1 MSKRQWQA
9 IPFMSAIHRN
19 HVSRSAEGNTSAGHS
34 GSKSGN
40 GEETND
46 SDGGDS
52 RGGPAA
58 HTHWRAKCV
67 HIPLPLRREITIVG
81 LRRSIA
87 RWLTH
92 LSISGAALYDGIDE
106 RLTSRHFRAE
116 TGRAQK

>member
-1 MSKRQWQA
+1 MSRRKRQA
-9 IPFMSAIHRN
+9 IAFMSAIHRN
-19 HVSRSAEGNTSAGHS
+19 HVSRSAEGNTGAGHA
-34 GSKSGN
+34 GSKSNN

-46 SDGGDS
+46 SDGGDT

-67 HIPLPLRREITIVG
+67 HIPLPLGREITIVG

-92 LSISGAALYDGIDE
+92 LSISVAALYDGIDE
-106 RLTSRHFRAE
+106 RLT
-116 TGRAQK
+116 Q

>member
-1 MSKRQWQA
+1 MSRRQRQA
-9 IPFMSAIHRN
+9 IALMSAIYRN
-19 HVSRSAEGNTSAGHS
+19 HVSRSAEGNTSTGHS

-46 SDGGDS
+46 SDGSDS

-58 HTHWRAKCV
+58 HTHRRADCV
-67 HIPLPLRREITIVG
+67 HIPLPLGSETTIVG

-92 LSISGAALYDGIDE
+92 LSISVAALYDGIDE
-106 RLTSRHFRAE
+106 RLT
-116 TGRAQK
+116 Q